1 MTINKRNNQII
12 TAPFKGASNALL
24 TGKETGSKMLSVNEI
39 TLEEGAK
46 SEYYEISNV
55 EESLFVT
62 EGQITFRLGDNVFIA
77 YKGDCVLAK
86 RSQAH
91 GFENS
96 GNSNAT
102 IITVSPS
109 IQINKNI
116 TDEPKFS
123 NKSPENGYFDRSKNL
138 PFEFAPGIMRY
149 DMVGDFLGAEST
161 YFSEL
166 IFDPGAKAP
175 NHYHP
180 KHEESMFCLDSK
192 LNIVYADDNNISLS
206 QGDMFTCE
214 IAVRHGIFNDH
225 KSVGKLLAIH
235 SVLNPPPRI
244 DVD

>member
-1 MTINKRNNQII
+1 MTINKRNDQII
-12 TAPFKGASNALL
+12 TSPFKGASNSLL
-24 TGKETGSKMLSVNEI
+24 TGIETGSKMLSVNEI
-39 TLEEGAK
+39 TLDPGAK

-62 EGQITFRLGDNVFIA
+62 EGQVTFRLGENIIIA
-77 YKGDCVLAK
+77 YKGDCILAK
-86 RSQAH
+86 RSQGH
-91 GFENS
+91 GFKNS
-96 GNSNAT
+96 GTSNAVL
-102 IITVSPS
+102 ITVSPS

-116 TDEPKFS
+116 VEEPKFS
-123 NKSPENGYFDRSKNL
+123 NKAPENGFFDRSKNE
-138 PFEFAPGIMRY
+138 PFEFAPGIMRH

-166 IFDPGAKAP
+166 IFDPGAIAP

-192 LNIVYADDNNISLS
+192 LNIVYAEDDNISLS

-214 IAVRHGIFNDH
+214 IAVRHGIYNDH

>member
-1 MTINKRNNQII
+1 MTVNKRNDQIM
-12 TAPFKGASNALL
+12 TTLFEGASNALL

-39 TLEEGAK
+39 TLDAGAK
-46 SEYYEISNV
+46 SEYYEITNV

-62 EGQITFRLGDNVFIA
+62 EGQITFRLGDNIFTA
-77 YKGDCVLAK
+77 YKGDCILAK
-86 RSQAH
+86 RSQGH
-91 GFENS
+91 GYENS
-96 GNSNAT
+96 GTSNAV

-109 IQINKNI
+109 TEINKNI
-116 TDEPKFS
+116 IDEPKFS
-123 NKSPENGYFDRSKNL
+123 KSIPENGFFDRSKKE
-138 PFEFAPGIMRY
+138 PFEFAPGIMRH

-166 IFDPGAKAP
+166 IFDPGAIAP

-192 LNIVYADDNNISLS
+192 LNIVYAENDNISLS

>member
-1 MTINKRNNQII
+1 MTINKRDQQII
-12 TAPFKGASNALL
+12 TTPFKGASNSQL

-62 EGQITFRLGDNVFIA
+62 EGQITFRLEDSIFVA

-86 RSQAH
+86 RSQGH

-96 GNSNAT
+96 GSSNAV

-109 IQINKNI
+109 VKVDKNI
-116 TDEPKFS
+116 INQSDFS
-123 NKSPENGYFDRSKNL
+123 NKIPEQGFFDRSKNK
-138 PFEFAPGIMRY
+138 PYEFAPGIMRH

-166 IFDPGAKAP
+166 IFSPGAIAP

-192 LNIVYADDNNISLS
+192 LNIVYADENNISLK

-225 KSVGKLLAIH
+225 KAVGKLLAIH